1 MIFPNHTE
9 LEVPFAGATLN
20 LRMGLNDYQSRHTWN
35 MGRHSN
41 AEFEVHILL
50 SGSCDL
56 ELGNQDIHF
65 QTSKAMLIAPGTIHG
80 PHNLSED
87 FERFCFCFIPD
98 NQDFARQLSDQVR
111 TVAICSLPPEAIAIC
126 RLILLELR
134 EGLPYAED
142 VIRGFFTQLMVII
155 FRRTHLEFSGEN
167 VPVNTATWRTTIID
181 KFFSP
186 WPNAFGTED
195 ELAAMLNLSR
205 RQLNRVLLQNY
216 GMGYRQKMLRARM
229 EYAGNLLRTTD
240 QKIGQIG
247 VLAGYTAESSFYKA
261 FQSYY
266 NMTPQEYR
274 TVRAIGA
281 PKKQPAK
288 E

>member
-1 MIFPNHTE
+1 MSSPNHMD
-9 LEVPFAGATLN
+9 LDIPFAGTTLN
-20 LRMGLNDYQSRHTWN
+20 LRMGPNDYTTRRTWN

-41 AEFEVHILL
+41 AEFEIHILL

-65 QTSKAMLIAPGTIHG
+65 QTAKAMLIAPGTFHG
-80 PHNLSED
+80 PHNLSQD
-87 FERFCFCFIPD
+87 FERFCFSFIPVR
-98 NQDFARQLSDQVR
+98 QDFSQQLSDQVR
-111 TVAICSLPPEAIAIC
+111 NVAICSLPSEAITIC
-126 RLILLELR
+126 RLILEELSAD
-134 EGLPYAED
+134 LSYTED
-142 VIRGFFTQLMVII
+142 VLRAFFTQLLVII
-155 FRRTHLEFSGEN
+155 FRRTHLEFSDRT

-181 KFFSP
+181 QFFAP

-205 RQLNRVLLQNY
+205 RQLNRVLMQNY

-229 EYAGNLLRTTD
+229 EYASNLLRTTD

-247 VLAGYTAESSFYKA
+247 AAVGYTAESSFYKA

-274 TVRAIGA
+274 MANVIATL
-281 PKKQPAK
+281 KKQPTK

>member
-1 MIFPNHTE
+1 MSFPNLTK
-9 LEVPFAGATLN
+9 LEVPFAGTTLN
-20 LRMGLNDYQSRHTWN
+20 LRMGPNDYQARRTWN

-41 AEFEVHILL
+41 EEFEIHILL
-50 SGSCDL
+50 SGNCDL

-65 QTSKAMLIAPGTIHG
+65 QTAKAMLIAPGTFHG
-80 PHNLSED
+80 PHNLSHD
-87 FERFCFCFIPD
+87 FERFCFSFLPAR
-98 NQDFARQLSDQVR
+98 QDFSQQLSDQVR
-111 TVAICSLPPEAIAIC
+111 NVAICSLPPEAIIIC
-126 RLILLELR
+126 RLIIDELNR
-134 EGLPYAED
+134 EMSYTED
-142 VIRGFFTQLMVII
+142 AVRAFFTQLLVII
-155 FRRTHLEFSGEN
+155 FRRTHLEFSDKTI
-167 VPVNTATWRTTIID
+167 PVNTATWRTTIID
-181 KFFSP
+181 QFFAP

-205 RQLNRVLLQNY
+205 RQLNRVLTQNY

-229 EYAGNLLRTTD
+229 EYAGNLLRTTN

-247 VLAGYTAESSFYKA
+247 AAVGYTAESSFYKA

-274 TVRAIGA
+274 TINVIAI
-281 PKKQPAK
+281 PQKQSLK

>member
-1 MIFPNHTE
+1 MDSPNYMD
-9 LEVPFAGATLN
+9 LDLQFAGTTLN
-20 LRMGLNDYQSRHTWN
+20 LRMGPEDYHARRSWN
-35 MGRHSN
+35 AGRHCN
-41 AEFEVHILL
+41 ADFEVHIML
-50 SGSCDL
+50 SGSCAL
-56 ELGNQDIHF
+56 EVGNQDIHF
-65 QTSKAMLIAPGTIHG
+65 QTAKAMLIAPGTFHG

-87 FERFCFCFIPD
+87 FERFCFSFMPVR
-98 NQDFARQLSDQVR
+98 QDISQQLTDQIR
-111 TVAICSLPPEAIAIC
+111 TVAICSLPMEAISVC
-126 RLILLELR
+126 RLILGELEL
-134 EGLPYAED
+134 GLPYTLDMVRAC
-142 VIRGFFTQLMVII
+142 FTQLLAVL
-155 FRRTHLEFSGEN
+155 FRRTHLEFSGQT

-240 QKIGQIG
+240 QKVGQIG
-247 VLAGYTAESSFYKA
+247 ALVGYTAESSFYKA

-274 TVRAIGA
+274 SARKLTVS
-281 PKKQPAK
+281 PK
-288 E
+288 